1 MERPCRCGSTGG
13 TCGDLVQS
21 SFSLDILTRDQDSLV
36 CVAEGHAEVG
46 RLTRRPNRAASVLA
60 ERTRGLVFASKLEPC
75 TFHK

>member
-46 RLTRRPNRAASVLA
+46 RLTRSVLP

>member
-46 RLTRRPNRAASVLA
+46 RLTRSVYIIYYSWNGSIA
-60 ERTRGLVFASKLEPC
+60 EAVCAGEKRVRMR
-75 TFHK
+75 